1 VPFVRVTKATDEADI
16 HRSLAYIHD
25 IGSLSLVVE
34 LSIPTTAVSGS
45 GGGTGGGKLGFI
57 FGFAQ

>member
-1 VPFVRVTKATDEADI
+1 MVTKATDEADI

-34 LSIPTTAVSGS
+34 LSIPTTAVSGRRWNRWRQ
-45 GGGTGGGKLGFI
+45 
-57 FGFAQ
+57 A

>member
-1 VPFVRVTKATDEADI
+1 MVTKATDEADI

-25 IGSLSLVVE
+25 ICSLSLVVE

-45 GGGTGGGKLGFI
+45 GGGTGGGKPRFYI
-57 FGFAQ
+57 RFCTIIDK